1 MKALRL
7 PDEAWQTRGKCV
19 TGGHDPDIWTGD
31 DTNEDRI
38 RLAKAICADCP
49 VIAECLEQALAV
61 GDYTDNHVMGGLT
74 GTERGSLRRRRA
86 KMVQNPRPVAAPEP
100 PQPPPTPRKRMRTA
114 AQVAELIE
122 QITVRVQAGDSNSTI
137 SRDLGI
143 PDGTVSYYRHRARKQ
158 AS

>member
-38 RLAKAICADCP
+38 RLAKAICRECP
-49 VIAECLEQALAV
+49 VITECLEQALAV
-61 GDYTDNHVMGGLT
+61 GDYTDNHVMGGLD

-86 KMVQNPRPVAAPEP
+86 KAVQNNLPEP
-100 PQPPPTPRKRMRTA
+100 APKKPVRTA

-122 QITVRVQAGDSNSTI
+122 QITTRVEAGASHAAI
-137 SRDLGI
+137 ARDLNI
-143 PDGTVSYYRHRARKQ
+143 PEGTVSYYRHRARKQ

>member
-38 RLAKAICADCP
+38 RLAKRICRECP
-49 VIAECLEQALAV
+49 VIDECLEQALAV
-61 GDYTDNHVMGGLT
+61 GDYTEAHVMGGLT
-74 GTERGSLRRRRA
+74 GTERGKLRRSRNRPTRA
-86 KMVQNPRPVAAPEP
+86 PQPTAAEP
-100 PQPPPTPRKRMRTA
+100 PQPTPAPRKRMRTA